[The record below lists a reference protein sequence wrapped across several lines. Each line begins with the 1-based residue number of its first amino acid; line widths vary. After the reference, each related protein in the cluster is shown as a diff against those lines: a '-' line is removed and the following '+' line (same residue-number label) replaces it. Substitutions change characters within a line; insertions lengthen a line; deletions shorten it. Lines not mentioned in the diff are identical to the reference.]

1 MNTVVTYEAVRTLLA
16 NPPSINPRPNF
27 FNIRE
32 LRSHFA
38 KALKKIPCPQS
49 PVNGWAGAVMSPE
62 MYALIDQNSFHLN
75 IAPTT
80 TTPAYPNKFTPDGV
94 NVPYTRE
101 EKSTIDA
108 KFVLKKN
115 YYQTWTNIYR
125 ACYDTLDEHVND
137 AYKVAPPTI
146 PPTTGWNAT
155 MSIRDIFDQL
165 ASTYGK
171 PTPDAMRQ
179 NNINFLAAYNPQDP
193 PEILFKRC
201 TDIQEIATLAK
212 NPYTTQQLLINAID
226 LLARCGLYQRDLE
239 DWERKPIADQTWINL
254 RPFIQEAYQRRLT
267 SGTITSAQGGFAQNN
282 RFAGLATDVDSDD
295 DTAETIAGTINSHMA
310 NLTAQTAATINEHAT
325 QTNASLQQLAA
336 NTTQLHQQQQAMM
349 NQMAMWTMNNGMQ
362 AGGPAQQTFARP
374 PTQIYQPAALP
385 QYQQGYNNTPQQFGG
400 RGGTAG
406 GRGGGSRGG
415 RARRGRGRGT
425 PQGHIPPMPY
435 VGGTQLV
442 PYVPGGQQQSNQPNT
457 TKYFSNQ
464 SVCFS
469 CGFDV
474 EDWHTSATCPRKKQG
489 HQDGFTRANYMQY
502 EQAGYPFCKKAMH
515 KNVYPLA

>member
-1 MNTVVTYEAVRTLLA
+1 
-16 NPPSINPRPNF
+16 
-27 FNIRE
+27 
-32 LRSHFA
+32 
-38 KALKKIPCPQS
+38 
-49 PVNGWAGAVMSPE
+49 
-62 MYALIDQNSFHLN
+62 
-75 IAPTT
+75 
-80 TTPAYPNKFTPDGV
+80 
-94 NVPYTRE
+94 
-101 EKSTIDA
+101 
-108 KFVLKKN
+108 
-115 YYQTWTNIYR
+115 
-125 ACYDTLDEHVND
+125 
-137 AYKVAPPTI
+137 
-146 PPTTGWNAT
+146 
-155 MSIRDIFDQL
+155 MSICDIFDQM

-179 NNINFLAAYNPQDP
+179 NNVNFLAAYNPQDP

-201 TDIQEIATLAK
+201 TDVQEIVTLAK

-267 SGTITSAQGGFAQNN
+267 SGTITSAQGGFSQNN
-282 RFAGLATDVDSDD
+282 RFAGLATDVDSND

-349 NQMAMWTMNNGMQ
+349 NQMAMMTMNNGAQ
-362 AGGPAQQTFARP
+362 AQQTTFARP

-385 QYQQGYNNTPQQFGG
+385 QYQQGYSNTPQQFGG
-400 RGGTAG
+400 CGGAAG

-415 RARRGRGRGT
+415 RARQGRGRGT

-442 PYVPGGQQQSNQPNT
+442 PYVQGGQQQSTMYSNK
-457 TKYFSNQ
+457 TKYFSN
-464 SVCFS
+464 
-469 CGFDV
+469 FDV
-474 EDWHTSATCPRKKQG
+474 EDWHTSATCPHKKQG

-502 EQAGYPFCKKAMH
+502 EQAGYPFCKKVMH
-515 KNVYPLA
+515 KTVYLLA